1 MPPTAFVRGE
11 ASGPWVLEHLASYL
25 SLVALV
31 VVVPL
36 VVLRAGFHMRP
47 AELGL
52 QLGDARFGMR
62 CVAVA
67 VPVAVVVLA
76 VASFD
81 PALRETYPLVDLRG
95 ARLGTWVRWE
105 ATALVYYVAW
115 EVFFR
120 GVLLFGLRNSLGV
133 TGAMAFQVAV
143 SVLAHADKPLAE
155 LLAAIP
161 AGVLFGAIALRT
173 RSVVYVVLIHYII
186 GVVVDVSVVLGR

>member
-1 MPPTAFVRGE
+1 M
-11 ASGPWVLEHLASYL
+11 
-25 SLVALV
+25 
-31 VVVPL
+31 
-36 VVLRAGFHMRP
+36 
-47 AELGL
+47 
-52 QLGDARFGMR
+52 
-62 CVAVA
+62 
-67 VPVAVVVLA
+67 
-76 VASFD
+76 
-81 PALRETYPLVDLRG
+81 
-95 ARLGTWVRWE
+95 
-105 ATALVYYVAW
+105 YYVAW